1 VVHTFSITLYQWV
14 CNNCGTVFYVDED
27 EKATCPRCETPALRC
42 GKISFIVRG
51 QEFENLMDEL
61 IAQECNEGCW
71 VYEEG
76 ATKENVEEVEA
87 VVGECAVAK
96 LRKALHGTGCPVKEA
111 QSCPE

>member
-1 VVHTFSITLYQWV
+1 
-14 CNNCGTVFYVDED
+14 
-27 EKATCPRCETPALRC
+27 
-42 GKISFIVRG
+42 
-51 QEFENLMDEL
+51 MDEL